1 MPRQTGIANEHSL
14 QAGVKKPYTAPTLK
28 RLGSVR
34 DLTLGSVTT
43 GAADAKVTGGNK
55 GS

>member
-1 MPRQTGIANEHSL
+1 MPRQTGIAAPQTGE
-14 QAGVKKPYTAPTLK
+14 QGVKKPYAAPTLK

-34 DLTLGSVTT
+34 DLTLGT
-43 GAADAKVTGGNK
+43 ATGGTADVKTSGQK